1 MTVLTDVGLMFCL
14 FDPAEAEAELA
25 LSEGCV
31 VRNFAGEKTT

>member
-1 MTVLTDVGLMFCL
+1 MPVLTVVGLMFCL
-14 FDPAEAEAELA
+14 FDPAAAEAELA

>member
-14 FDPAEAEAELA
+14 FDPAVAEAELA

-31 VRNFAGEKTT
+31 VRNFAGEQTT

>member
-1 MTVLTDVGLMFCL
+1 MTVLTDVGWMFCL
-14 FDPAEAEAELA
+14 FDPAAAEVELA

>member
-14 FDPAEAEAELA
+14 FDPAAAAAELA

-31 VRNFAGEKTT
+31 VRNFTGEKTT

>member
-1 MTVLTDVGLMFCL
+1 MFCL
-14 FDPAEAEAELA
+14 FDHAAEAELA